1 MKSLSPCSNDRSL
14 LNKFYKHLTL
24 FLFFILP
31 SKIANIFINLSI
43 IAIIYDIRNIN
54 FTAERFNH
62 DKVNDLLKIT
72 VSEEILLLPNYTIH
86 WFWDETFLNTKTM
99 INQKE
104 YTLREIIRDSSLFF
118 SHLRLVIGMFLNHL
132 PNSMKMKIGVND
144 TRKRITV
151 KHNIMNILM
160 YS

>member
-1 MKSLSPCSNDRSL
+1 MKHLSPCANNHSL

-54 FTAERFNH
+54 FTAEKFHH
-62 DKVNDLLKIT
+62 DKVQNLLKVTI
-72 VSEEILLLPNYTIH
+72 SEEILLLPNYTIH
-86 WFWDETFLNTKTM
+86 WFWDENFLNTKTV
-99 INQKE
+99 INNKE
-104 YTLREIIRDSSLFF
+104 YTLKEIIQDSTLFF
-118 SHLRLVIGMFLNHL
+118 GHLRYVIGMFLNHL
-132 PNSMKMKIGVND
+132 PQSMKFKLGVTD
-144 TRKRITV
+144 TRKRIMV
-151 KHNIMNILM
+151 KHNIMNILL

>member
-1 MKSLSPCSNDRSL
+1 MQTLTPCINTVSL

-43 IAIIYDIRNIN
+43 IAIIYDIRNI
-54 FTAERFNH
+54 TFNIEKINA
-62 DKVNDLLKIT
+62 DKVHNLLKVT

-86 WFWDETFLNTKTM
+86 WFWDENFLNTKTV
-99 INQKE
+99 INNQE
-104 YTLREIIRDSSLFF
+104 YTLKEIIKDSTLFF
-118 SHLRLVIGMFLNHL
+118 GHLRLVIEMFIDHL
-132 PNSMKMKIGVND
+132 PHSMKLKLGVTN
-144 TRKRITV
+144 TKKRIMV
-151 KHNIMNILM
+151 KHNLMNILI